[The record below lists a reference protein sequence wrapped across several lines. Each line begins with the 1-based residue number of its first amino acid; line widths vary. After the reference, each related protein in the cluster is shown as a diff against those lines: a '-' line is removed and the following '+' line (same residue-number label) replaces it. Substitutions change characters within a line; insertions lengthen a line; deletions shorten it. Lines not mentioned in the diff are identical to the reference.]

1 MTSSP
6 AEYGN
11 RNEDIKV
18 TMTSVVGYE
27 QAREERGRRER
38 ERDWSVVRV
47 NDKAT

>member
-27 QAREERGRRER
+27 QARGRER
-38 ERDWSVVRV
+38 ERERERLVGCSR
-47 NDKAT
+47 K